1 MLPLPD
7 PTDYT
12 PPPPTSSAPAPI
24 FQIQSCDNG
33 EIPTPRNADLPSA
46 PSRPAPIGP
55 IGPIG
60 PIPTPAAPSSDLR
73 PPSSE
78 PKDPAALITAAESL
92 HWQHQP
98 VTWSNGRK
106 ALFHTIRGTNG
117 LAETLAR
124 DAYVFLYLATQP
136 YSVWLTPRPATTE
149 DGRPALD
156 RPLFHDPAA
165 LRAHCLEWIDTL
177 PNDESTMGDAIDLM
191 LTTFGYGSATQAIP
205 VPDPDAPETTTTPGE

>member
-33 EIPTPRNADLPSA
+33 EIPASTSLSSLPSLK
-46 PSRPAPIGP
+46 SLSSL
-55 IGPIG
+55 
-60 PIPTPAAPSSDLR
+60 PTPAAPSSDLR

-78 PKDPAALITAAESL
+78 PKDVSSLITAAESL
-92 HWQHQP
+92 HWHGTP
-98 VTWSNGRK
+98 ITWSNGRK

-149 DGRPALD
+149 DGRTALD

-177 PNDESTMGDAIDLM
+177 PNDEITMGDAINLM
-191 LTTFGYGSATQAIP
+191 LDTFGYGTATQAIP